1 MLVGWTYASDRY
13 LDLLVSGVYLGLQFT
28 EASIFLRTGE
38 PIAWGVVCP
47 DVVAAAALFAASS
60 GRSLRWRL
68 GGPFMTLP
76 RSALIVLQLQ
86 LAIHN
91 YAGGKVVALIREWSG
106 TALLLPLWFSA
117 YG

>member
-76 RSALIVLQLQ
+76 RYALIVLQPQ

-91 YAGGKVVALIREWSG
+91 YAGGKVVALIREWSE

>member
-1 MLVGWTYASDRY
+1 M
-13 LDLLVSGVYLGLQFT
+13 SGVYLGLQFT

-38 PIAWGVVCP
+38 PISRGVVCT

-68 GGPFMTLP
+68 GGPFMPLP

-91 YAGGKVVALIREWSG
+91 YAGGKVVAQIREWSG